1 MSDETDSD
9 IDINEDDELKSDVE
23 AEGEAK
29 TAKKLNSKAYKVIF
43 QLLGMTE
50 SMISPLINLF
60 VFKMKH

>member
-23 AEGEAK
+23 GEGEAK

-43 QLLGMTE
+43 QGAIQVHFEFMTE
-50 SMISPLINLF
+50 TF
-60 VFKMKH
+60 D